1 MRAIRNHS
9 GERRRGGAGRRPR
22 YRGAPRHDRAG
33 RAREPSRGS
42 HSDGRGFEG
51 RSRGRRVG
59 RRISIH
65 AQGRRLAE
73 ELGQAHAPE
82 VAARRS
88 PGGRI
93 HPNPILSDSAAR
105 RRRAQPGVQLR
116 HLARVP
122 GREPERLADSRLE
135 RTPAELHR
143 RIHAAE
149 RGPGRVAARAQS
161 SIRVPVRAA
170 QEAGAA
176 GEAATIRGDD
186 RQDQGAR
193 FPRATDSDDDEPRGD
208 WLGSFRATRM
218 RRVRRRCRRRRWT
231 SARTATRGPR

>member
-1 MRAIRNHS
+1 MEPGSDPGLA
-9 GERRRGGAGRRPR
+9 
-22 YRGAPRHDRAG
+22 RHDRAG

-65 AQGRRLAE
+65 AQGGRLAE

-93 HPNPILSDSAAR
+93 YPNPILSDVASAAR

-122 GREPERLADSRLE
+122 
-135 RTPAELHR
+135 
-143 RIHAAE
+143 
-149 RGPGRVAARAQS
+149 
-161 SIRVPVRAA
+161 
-170 QEAGAA
+170 
-176 GEAATIRGDD
+176 
-186 RQDQGAR
+186 
-193 FPRATDSDDDEPRGD
+193 
-208 WLGSFRATRM
+208 
-218 RRVRRRCRRRRWT
+218 
-231 SARTATRGPR
+231 